1 MDGRGLMLNKL
12 IVTSLVALAASV
24 GAAYAQIPGVYVL
37 HSKPEGGCP
46 ALDWHVTVGPNHELS
61 GVIGWDNM
69 KSIARVSGQL
79 DPNTRTFTMTATEVG
94 GQGRTANIKGNLRL
108 DGYMTAN
115 VTGAVT
121 CPEVTIPYFVPS
133 IGGGQ

>member
-1 MDGRGLMLNKL
+1 MLNKL
-12 IVTSLVALAASV
+12 IVTSVAALVASV

-79 DPNTRTFTMTATEVG
+79 DPNTRMFTMTATEVG
-94 GQGRTANIKGNLRL
+94 GQGRTANIQGNLRL
-108 DGYMTAN
+108 DGYMTAK

>member
-1 MDGRGLMLNKL
+1 MNGGWLTLNKV
-12 IVTSLVALAASV
+12 IATSVVALAVSV
-24 GAAYAQIPGVYVL
+24 GAASAQMPGVYVL
-37 HSKPEGGCP
+37 HSKPEGGFP

-79 DPNTRTFTMTATEVG
+79 NEQSRTFTMTATEVG

-108 DGYMTAN
+108 DGHMTAN

-121 CPEVTIPYFVPS
+121 CPSVVIPYFVPTG
-133 IGGGQ
+133 GGGQ

>member
-1 MDGRGLMLNKL
+1 MDRRGLMLNKL

-69 KSIARVSGQL
+69 KSIARLSG
-79 DPNTRTFTMTATEVG
+79 
-94 GQGRTANIKGNLRL
+94 
-108 DGYMTAN
+108 
-115 VTGAVT
+115 
-121 CPEVTIPYFVPS
+121 
-133 IGGGQ
+133 

>member
-1 MDGRGLMLNKL
+1 MLNKL
-12 IVTSLVALAASV
+12 IVTSAVALVASV
-24 GAAYAQIPGVYVL
+24 GAASAQFPGVYVL
-37 HSKPEGGCP
+37 HSKAEGGCP
-46 ALDWHVTVGPNHELS
+46 PLDWHVTVGPSHELS
-61 GVIGWDNM
+61 GVIGWNDM

-133 IGGGQ
+133 VGGGQ